1 MIGTAAEVRSGSA
14 AGTAT
19 DRGAAGAAAHF
30 GGGATPT
37 ATGTAARATAAGATA
52 TGGGPD
58 CTGETARGSDGGSAI
73 VGLGASIVPGDEG
86 LAAPPAWNDRLQ
98 IKQGTLAP
106 AAIAAPKVSVDPQWG
121 QVSWVPGM
129 SFPSEE
135 TAART
140 ATAPTV
146 PISLQCNT
154 ASKRAASIF
163 EVNRGVSRVRENRG
177 GFTAPVHHIHTA

>member
-1 MIGTAAEVRSGSA
+1 MPPTTMGTAAELCPGAS

-19 DRGAAGAAAHF
+19 GRGAAGAAAHF

-37 ATGTAARATAAGATA
+37 ATGTAARATAAGAIA

-73 VGLGASIVPGDEG
+73 VGLGASTVSGDVG
-86 LAAPPAWNDRLQ
+86 PAAPPAWNVRLQ

-135 TAART
+135 AAART
-140 ATAPTV
+140 ATAPMV
-146 PISLQCNT
+146 PISLQCNM

-163 EVNRGVSRVRENRG
+163 ARNGPM
-177 GFTAPVHHIHTA
+177 TCIAPWQFCTHTSSPG